1 MDMEVTSPPGHAWDW
16 FARQR
21 LLWREARA
29 RIIAAA
35 DHVGPDV
42 AERYRSM
49 DARPDVVTML
59 RRDWEHSPAVRT
71 IVEDTVADIAFMGRI
86 TESFESLGLRT
97 APRGL
102 RWWWT
107 AVSGEPIE
115 VVSAALARTLEDPE
129 QLSLEDILGGYGD

>member
-1 MDMEVTSPPGHAWDW
+1 MEATSPPGHAWDW

-29 RIIAAA
+29 RI
-35 DHVGPDV
+35 V
-42 AERYRSM
+42 
-49 DARPDVVTML
+49 ARPDDVGPQVVERYERMDTKPDVLAML
-59 RRDWEHSPAVRT
+59 RRDWEANRAVRT

-86 TESFESLGLRT
+86 TEPFEALGLRT

-115 VVSAALARTLEDPE
+115 SVTAALARTLDDNE
-129 QLSLEDILGGYGD
+129 QLSLEEILGGYGD

>member
-1 MDMEVTSPPGHAWDW
+1 MEPTSPPGHAWDW

-35 DHVGPDV
+35 DEVGAAV
-42 AERYRSM
+42 AERYRTM

-59 RRDWEHSPAVRT
+59 RRDWDASPAVRT
-71 IVEDTVADIAFMGRI
+71 IIEDTVADIAFMGRI
-86 TESFESLGLRT
+86 TEPFASLGLRT

-115 VVSAALARTLEDPE
+115 SVTAALARTLEDPE
-129 QLSLEDILGGYGD
+129 QLSLGDILGGYGD